1 MAVSVETEHLI
12 GAGTEFLKGNLN
24 GVVAIGDEGNLQLN
38 SRDDEK
44 QRPLLEL
51 GLGLMERRELRG
63 L

>member
-1 MAVSVETEHLI
+1 MEIEHLI

-38 SRDDEK
+38 NRDDEK

-51 GLGLMERRELRG
+51 GLGLIDRKSVV
-63 L
+63 